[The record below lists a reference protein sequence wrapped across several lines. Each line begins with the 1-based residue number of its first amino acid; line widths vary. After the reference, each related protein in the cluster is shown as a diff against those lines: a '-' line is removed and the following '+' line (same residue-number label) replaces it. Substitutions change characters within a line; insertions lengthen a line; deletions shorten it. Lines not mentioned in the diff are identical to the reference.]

1 MSSLFTL
8 CRSTNPDRAGGDM
21 IEKSGYE
28 KYFTHRTGHGIG
40 MKDRQSLIC
49 AVTMGRC

>member
-1 MSSLFTL
+1 
-8 CRSTNPDRAGGDM
+8 M

-40 MKDRQSLIC
+40 MKDMQSLIG
-49 AVTMGRC
+49 AVKMGQC